1 MCHPPAPARP
11 LPAPRGRCGSPPPGR
26 TGHVGDI
33 PGGGISLDGG
43 VGGEDQFADVLFLQ
57 PALENIEPQLLRAY
71 AVQRR
76 QMTHQHK
83 VATGELA
90 GLLDGRHVRRALYH
104 TEQTV
109 LFALGVGADIAAIVL
124 GKGAAVAAVANL
136 GQGAREQLGQPQ
148 TAAALTLEQGKGHPL
163 ADLGPTPGNTCR
175 AFIISSSRG
184 LNFITLLTRACPSP
198 PPGPRRV
205 SKTG

>member
-1 MCHPPAPARP
+1 MGDAAH
-11 LPAPRGRCGSPPPGR
+11 LHPGR

-90 GLLDGRHVRRALYH
+90 GLLDGRHVRRALH
-104 TEQTV
+104 HAEQAI
-109 LFALGVGADIAAIVL
+109 LFPLGIGADIAAIVL
-124 GKGAAVAAVANL
+124 GKGATVAAMTNL
-136 GQGAREQLGQPQ
+136 GQGARKQQGQPQ
-148 TAAALTLEQGKGHPL
+148 TAAAITLEQGKSHPL
-163 ADLGPTPGNTCR
+163 GRLGPHPRQYLQGFHHLIEQGTELHNTPYT
-175 AFIISSSRG
+175 G
-184 LNFITLLTRACPSP
+184 LPSP